1 MTRDLLNLRL
11 SSAKETTELLRGFR
25 LFKLFATVSMMGISI
40 ADGAPSLR
48 CDRVKRGST
57 FSSSAILGSR
67 TLALT
72 KREVGGEVR
81 LLLPLFGDIVGDF
94 AGLKL
99 CQLSP
104 A

>member
-1 MTRDLLNLRL
+1 
-11 SSAKETTELLRGFR
+11 
-25 LFKLFATVSMMGISI
+25 MMGISI

-48 CDRVKRGST
+48 CDKVNRGST
-57 FSSSAILGSR
+57 FSSSAILGR
-67 TLALT
+67 RMLELT

-81 LLLPLFGDIVGDF
+81 LLLPLLGDMVGDF

-99 CQLSP
+99 RQLDP